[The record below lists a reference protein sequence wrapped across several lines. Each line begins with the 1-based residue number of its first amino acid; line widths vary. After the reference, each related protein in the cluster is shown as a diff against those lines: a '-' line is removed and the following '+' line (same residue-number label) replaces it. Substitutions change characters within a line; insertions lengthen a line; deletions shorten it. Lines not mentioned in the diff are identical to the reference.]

1 MENIV
6 RDVRDIDNTD
16 RRALEHVVGK
26 ALRDNQR
33 LVIQIVSLDLQETPP
48 ADPSPVGAGKLPAW
62 CNVYEGLTDAEIDEL
77 EKTVLRR
84 ADLTRPS
91 E

>member
-16 RRALEHVVGK
+16 RCALEHVVGK

-33 LVIQIVSLDLQETPP
+33 LVIQIVSLDLTEPPP
-48 ADPSPVGAGKLPAW
+48 AESSPAGAGKLPAW

-77 EKTVLRR
+77 EKTVLTR
-84 ADLTRPS
+84 ADLTRSS